1 MDLGLMGRSVLIT
14 GGSGGVGFAT
24 ARAFA
29 AEGCALHLAART
41 AENLF
46 VAQES
51 ITHDF
56 DVRVTVH
63 AVDLSSAENARRLAR
78 ACSDVEILVNN
89 AGAIPGGTIEEVD
102 DERWHEA
109 WNLKVFG
116 YVNMMRALYAEMK
129 ARARGVIVN
138 VTGTVGDQRPSEY
151 ASGVS
156 ANSALTALTRAL
168 DGESLDHGVR
178 VVGVSPGDMANER
191 GIEFLR
197 RRAGKEL
204 GDPERWCEHLSHL
217 PGGRAATSEDVADAI
232 VFLAS
237 PRAGYVSGTVLTID
251 GGLSARCAA
260 I

>member
-63 AVDLSSAENARRLAR
+63 AVDLSNAENARRLAR

-129 ARARGVIVN
+129 GPARGGRHRQRYWDRGRPATFGIRKRCIGQLRPDGAYAGAWWGKPRPRRACSRRQPGRHGERARHRVPA
-138 VTGTVGDQRPSEY
+138 RP
-151 ASGVS
+151 VR
-156 ANSALTALTRAL
+156 NSATPNASAST
-168 DGESLDHGVR
+168 
-178 VVGVSPGDMANER
+178 
-191 GIEFLR
+191 
-197 RRAGKEL
+197 
-204 GDPERWCEHLSHL
+204 SHTC
-217 PGGRAATSEDVADAI
+217 PADAPPPYRFRKTTSI
-232 VFLAS
+232 ATCPVDGPT
-237 PRAGYVSGTVLTID
+237 PRPRRT
-251 GGLSARCAA
+251 
-260 I
+260 

>member
-1 MDLGLMGRSVLIT
+1 M
-14 GGSGGVGFAT
+14 
-24 ARAFA
+24 
-29 AEGCALHLAART
+29 
-41 AENLF
+41 
-46 VAQES
+46 AQES

-63 AVDLSSAENARRLAR
+63 AVDLGSAEIARRLAR

-102 DERWHEA
+102 GERWHEA

-168 DGESLDHGVR
+168 GGESLDHGVR
-178 VVGVSPGDMANER
+178 IVGVSPGDMANER

-197 RRAGKEL
+197 
-204 GDPERWCEHLSHL
+204 
-217 PGGRAATSEDVADAI
+217 GR
-232 VFLAS
+232 
-237 PRAGYVSGTVLTID
+237 
-251 GGLSARCAA
+251 
-260 I
+260 